1 MQLGAAARARRS
13 FPAIGKAL
21 LAATGCVV
29 FAASPS
35 FAVPADWE
43 GKTVVGI
50 RHTPETAG
58 EPVLGAAE
66 LAELSA
72 QKVGEP
78 YHSSLIRETIQ
89 QLYATGRFEDIRV
102 DAEESSAPPSGVI
115 VTFLT
120 RGRYFV
126 GSVRVSGAP
135 SPPTEGQLQS
145 VTQLQLGYPFEE
157 EDLPAVLQR
166 LHVMLTQSGYFQ
178 AAISPQLE
186 PHPATQQIDIVIEV
200 TAGERARIGEVRI
213 SGNPALPPSKLVDE
227 SRWEAG
233 KEQTAELI
241 EEGLARLRRL
251 YREQNYL
258 QASFGVVSKQY
269 HPESNRVDLELSIE
283 AGTPVEVSLAGADLS
298 RSGLSALLPIY
309 QEGALDEDLL
319 REGERNLR
327 DYFESQGYFQVQV
340 RHEWRTDDPQR
351 AVIEYVVDLGPRQNL
366 RGVEIAGNQYFGT
379 EVLRERMSIQPAQ
392 THTGTFSTRAL
403 ERDVDAIRALY
414 QSNGFAQV
422 QVRSALRPVSPDAP
436 SDLVVA
442 IEIEEG
448 PQTLIGVFSMAGYR
462 AFSEEQLLG
471 YVNAAEGQP
480 YSESLVAT
488 DRNNLQTLYW
498 NEGFPNARVDWDAT
512 PAPDGQ
518 HMNLQYIL
526 SEGEPESVR
535 HIFIGGLGYTRV
547 GIVNRQIQ
555 FQDGQPVSQAK
566 LLDTQRRL
574 YDLGVFNR
582 VEVTRQNPRVPESE
596 RNVLIYVEEAR
607 RYTLN
612 LGLGAEFGRFGG
624 SGPDATTEFSPD
636 ISVDV
641 SRLNVGGRPHTA
653 ALRTRFSTLQK
664 RAALTYTAPRFL
676 NRESLNASARA
687 FFDSTR
693 DVRTFTAQR
702 LEGSIQFEG
711 RHSRATTWIPRYT
724 FRRVRVSNLKLSADQ
739 VPIESQPVLIG
750 LLGFTWIRDTRD
762 FPTNARQGMFS
773 TVDLGV
779 AAKQLGS
786 GTSFVRALVQ
796 HSSYHRFGRYFVL
809 ARSTQFGVETP
820 FGKERQIEDVST
832 RAIPIAER
840 FFSGGASS
848 HRGFGLNQAGPRDPA
863 TGFAIG
869 GDALLLNSLELRFPL
884 WGQNITGAVF
894 HDAGNVYEK
903 IGSLSLRPH
912 QKSLTD
918 FNYMSHGVGLGL
930 RYQTPVA
937 PIRLDVGYNLNPT
950 RFLAVPAEGGD
961 PVPQHLSRW
970 QFLFSVGQTF

>member
-1 MQLGAAARARRS
+1 MMRARQTSRR
-13 FPAIGKAL
+13 IGKAL
-21 LAATGCVV
+21 LAATGCAVLT
-29 FAASPS
+29 ASS
-35 FAVPADWE
+35 LFAVPADWE
-43 GKTVVGI
+43 GRTVVAI
-50 RHTPETAG
+50 RHSPETAG
-58 EPVLGAAE
+58 EPVLSAAE
-66 LAELSA
+66 LADLSV

-78 YHSSLIRETIQ
+78 YDSSLIRETIQ
-89 QLYATGRFEDIRV
+89 RLYATGRFEDIRAE
-102 DAEESSAPPSGVI
+102 AEESSTPPRGVI

-145 VTQLQLGYPFEE
+145 ATQLQLGYPFEE
-157 EDLPAVLQR
+157 QDLPAALQR
-166 LHVMLTQSGYFQ
+166 LHVMLTQNGYFQ
-178 AAISPQLE
+178 AAIVPQLE
-186 PHPATQQIDIVIEV
+186 PHPATQQIDIVIDV
-200 TAGERARIGEVRI
+200 TAGERARMGEIRM
-213 SGNPALPPSKLVDE
+213 SGNTALPPSQLVRE
-227 SRWEAG
+227 SHWETG
-233 KEQTAELI
+233 KAQTAELI
-241 EEGLARLRRL
+241 EEGLARLRKL
-251 YREQNYL
+251 YKEQNYL
-258 QASFGVVSKQY
+258 QASFGAVSKQY
-269 HPESNRVDLELSIE
+269 HPESNRVDLDLSIE
-283 AGTPVEVSLAGADLS
+283 AGTPVEVSLTGAILS
-298 RSGLSALLPIY
+298 HSRLSELLPIY

-327 DYFESQGYFQVQV
+327 DHFESQGYFQVQV
-340 RHEWRTDDPQR
+340 GHQWKTDDPQR
-351 AVIEYVVDLGPRQNL
+351 AVIEYAVNLGPRQNL
-366 RGVEIAGNQYFGT
+366 RGVEITGNHYFGI

-436 SDLVVA
+436 SDIVVA

-448 PQTLIGVFSMAGYR
+448 AQTLIGAFSMTGYH
-462 AFSEEQLLG
+462 AFTEDQLLG
-471 YVNAAEGQP
+471 YVNAAQGQP

-518 HMNLQYIL
+518 HMNLQYLL
-526 SEGEPESVR
+526 SEGEPESIR
-535 HIFIGGLGYTRV
+535 HIFVGGLEYTRV

-555 FQDGQPVSQAK
+555 FQDGQPLSQAK

-574 YDLGVFNR
+574 YDLGIFSR
-582 VEVTRQNPRVPESE
+582 VEVARQNPRVPESE
-596 RNVLIYVEEAR
+596 RNVVIYVEEAR

-624 SGPDATTEFSPD
+624 SGPDAATEFSPD
-636 ISVDV
+636 ISIDV
-641 SRLNVGGRPHTA
+641 ARLNVGGRPHTA

-676 NRESLNASARA
+676 NHESLNASARA

-702 LEGSIQFEG
+702 LEGSIQFESK
-711 RHSRATTWIPRYT
+711 HSRATTWIPRYT
-724 FRRVRVSNLKLSADQ
+724 FRRVRVSNLQLSADQ
-739 VPIESQPVLIG
+739 VPLESQPVLVG
-750 LLGFTWIRDTRD
+750 LLGFTWVRDTRD
-762 FPTNARQGMFS
+762 FPADARQGMFS
-773 TVDLGV
+773 TVDFGV

-786 GTSFVRALVQ
+786 ETSFVRALVQ
-796 HSSYHRFGRYFVL
+796 HSSYHRLGGHLVL

-820 FGKERQIEDVST
+820 FGKERQVEDVST
-832 RAIPIAER
+832 RAIPIAEK

-848 HRGFGLNQAGPRDPA
+848 HRGFGLNHAGPRDPE

-869 GDALLLNSLELRFPL
+869 GDALLLNSLELRFPI
-884 WGQNITGAVF
+884 WRQNITGVVF

-903 IGSLSLRPH
+903 IGSFSLRQH

-918 FNYMSHGVGLGL
+918 FSYLSHAVGLGV

-961 PVPQHLSRW
+961 PVQQRLSRW